1 MLSFTI
7 SQFIMGYMVM
17 YLNPMNMIIFLM
29 YLFNYRY
36 YFLIEDKETS
46 HRILKKL
53 GKNVVTFCTKISHG
67 KQQLTG
73 GFIGWD
79 CIGYIDNYSYE
90 DTKIFILTR
99 PSFYESLIEH
109 AESAII
115 MKEEFV
121 LPVKETTKID
131 VLMRAG
137 NYKNIYYRTQR
148 LDLSHIN
155 AIGDQK
161 QIVDDIIE
169 LYKNQG
175 RVSVFIDGVSHAGKS
190 SIGYIVAKQL
200 GGKYC
205 HTFNPSDP
213 GDNLSIVLSDANIE
227 DAPLVLVLEEVDI
240 LLENIHQSSIKPNK
254 ELPISVHNK
263 STWTSFLDD
272 MFFYR
277 KIILIMTSNKSKNE
291 IDKMD
296 IAYLRKGRIHANYSM
311 PNQLNL
317 YEIETEEQNNFDMID
332 K

>member
-1 MLSFTI
+1 MFSITI
-7 SQFIMGYMVM
+7 YQIIMGYLVM
-17 YLNPMNMIIFLM
+17 YLNPMNIVIFIS
-29 YLFNYRY
+29 YFFNYNY

-53 GKNVVTFCTKISHG
+53 GKDVVSFCTKISHG
-67 KQQLTG
+67 KKQLTG
-73 GFIGWD
+73 CFIGRN
-79 CIGYIDNYSYE
+79 CMGYIDNYSYE
-90 DTKIFILTR
+90 DTKIYILT
-99 PSFYESLIEH
+99 SSKFYDSLVEH
-109 AESAII
+109 AESSII
-115 MKEEFV
+115 MKQELV
-121 LPVKETTKID
+121 LPVKESTKID
-131 VLMRAG
+131 VLIRSG
-137 NYKNIYYRTQR
+137 SYKHLYYRTQR

-155 AIGDQK
+155 AMGDQK

-213 GDNLSIVLSDANIE
+213 GDNISILLSDANIE
-227 DAPLVLVLEEVDI
+227 DDPLVLVLEEVDI
-240 LLENIHQSSIKPNK
+240 LLDNIHTNTIKPNK
-254 ELPISVHNK
+254 EIPISVHNK

-277 KIILIMTSNKSKNE
+277 KIILIMTSNKAKSE

-296 IAYLRKGRIHANYSM
+296 VSYLRKGRIHANYSM
-311 PNQLNL
+311 PNKLNL
-317 YEIETEEQNNFDMID
+317 YD
-332 K
+332 

>member
-1 MLSFTI
+1 
-7 SQFIMGYMVM
+7 MGYLVM
-17 YLNPMNMIIFLM
+17 YLNPMNIVIFIG
-29 YLFNYRY
+29 YFFNYNY

-53 GKNVVTFCTKISHG
+53 GKDVITFCTKISHG
-67 KQQLTG
+67 KKQLTG
-73 GFIGWD
+73 CFIGKN
-79 CIGYIDNYSYE
+79 CLGYIDNYAYE
-90 DTKIFILTR
+90 DTKIYILTT
-99 PSFYESLIEH
+99 PSVYESLVEH
-109 AESAII
+109 AESTII
-115 MKEEFV
+115 MQQELV
-121 LPVKETTKID
+121 LPMKETTKID
-131 VLMRAG
+131 VLMRSG

-155 AIGDQK
+155 AMGDQK
-161 QIVDDIIE
+161 QIVDDIVD

-213 GDNLSIVLSDANIE
+213 GDNISILLSDANIE

-240 LLENIHQSSIKPNK
+240 LLDNVHNNRIKPNK

-277 KIILIMTSNKSKNE
+277 KIILIMTSNKPKNE

-296 IAYLRKGRIHANYSM
+296 MSYLRKGRIHANYSM

-317 YEIETEEQNNFDMID
+317 YD
-332 K
+332 

>member
-1 MLSFTI
+1 MFSITI
-7 SQFIMGYMVM
+7 SQMIMGYLVM
-17 YLNPMNMIIFLM
+17 YLNPMNIVIFIS
-29 YLFNYRY
+29 YFFNYNY

-53 GKNVVTFCTKISHG
+53 GKDVVTFCTKISHG
-67 KQQLTG
+67 KKQLTG
-73 GFIGWD
+73 CFIGRN
-79 CIGYIDNYSYE
+79 CLGYIDNYSYE
-90 DTKIFILTR
+90 DTKIYILT
-99 PSFYESLIEH
+99 SSKFYESLAEH

-115 MKEEFV
+115 MKEELI

-131 VLMRAG
+131 VMIRSG
-137 NYKNIYYRTQR
+137 SYKHIYYRMQR

-155 AIGDQK
+155 AMGDQK
-161 QIVDDIIE
+161 HIVDDIID

-213 GDNLSIVLSDANIE
+213 GDNISILLSDANIE
-227 DAPLVLVLEEVDI
+227 DDPLVLVLEEVDI
-240 LLENIHQSSIKPNK
+240 LLDSIHNNTIKPNK
-254 ELPISVHNK
+254 EIPISVHNK

-277 KIILIMTSNKSKNE
+277 KIILIMTSNKVKSE

-296 IAYLRKGRIHANYSM
+296 VSYLRKGRIHANYSM

-317 YEIETEEQNNFDMID
+317 YD
-332 K
+332 